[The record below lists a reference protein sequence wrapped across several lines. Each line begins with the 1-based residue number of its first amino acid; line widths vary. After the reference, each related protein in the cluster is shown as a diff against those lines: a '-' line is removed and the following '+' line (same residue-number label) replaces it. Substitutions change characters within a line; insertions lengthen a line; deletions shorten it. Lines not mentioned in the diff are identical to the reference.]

1 MKREYTQMTDINNQT
16 TGKLFIVPT
25 PIGNLGDITNRALTV
40 LKNVDLIIA
49 EDTRVTKYLL
59 SNYSIKKEVISFHN
73 YNEKDKTNLIIDK
86 LKQMIN
92 IALVSDAGTPLIND
106 PGYFLVSE
114 CKKINIDV
122 IPLPGPCALITALSG
137 SGMTTDK
144 FYFLGFFP
152 QKKVNR
158 TKVLNEI
165 SQCPFT
171 TIFYESPHR
180 IMNTVTDIHN
190 VLDGERYIVLA
201 RELTKKFESIKRLKS
216 KDAINWLNSDENN
229 KKGEFVLLIEGYKDK
244 KDDNLDIPDRIKRTF
259 NILKSQCSLKQAVN
273 LTAEIHEIK
282 KNNLYKWALS
292 INNKI

>member
-1 MKREYTQMTDINNQT
+1 M
-16 TGKLFIVPT
+16 
-25 PIGNLGDITNRALTV
+25 
-40 LKNVDLIIA
+40 
-49 EDTRVTKYLL
+49 
-59 SNYSIKKEVISFHN
+59 ISFHN

-86 LKQMIN
+86 LEQMIN

-106 PGYFLVSE
+106 PDILVSE
-114 CKKINIDV
+114 CKKLIDV
-122 IPLPGPCALITALSG
+122 IPFGPCALITASG
-137 SGMTTDK
+137 SGMATDK
-144 FYFLGFFP
+144 FSFLGFFP

-244 KDDNLDIPDRIKRTF
+244 KR
-259 NILKSQCSLKQAVN
+259 
-273 LTAEIHEIK
+273 
-282 KNNLYKWALS
+282 
-292 INNKI
+292 